1 MSVSLDPLLE
11 EVCLKGMY
19 DGKICLMTSTGCSW
33 STNQY
38 GLTIDTVQAFK
49 LVMPNGT
56 ALNVTDTTS
65 PDLFFALKV
74 CAFLDRS

>member
-19 DGKICLMTSTGCSW
+19 DGKICLM
-33 STNQY
+33 
-38 GLTIDTVQAFK
+38 TIDTVQAFK